1 VSEILNRLTATGL
14 IQWDHEAPKDSIA
27 ASQEPGRRVSGTRM
41 STKRNLVSVRAPAPG
56 LLERFERLTHYQLL
70 GLHADCS
77 PSDIERGHDLA
88 RALGVGTLAA
98 RMAARLGTRR
108 VRDRVSAAYE
118 VLRTPERKQSYN
130 EYLLYREETRAI
142 EDALSEGVRR
152 ASLVPP
158 PARSSAPALRTS
170 KRALMGDE
178 LSAP

>member
-1 VSEILNRLTATGL
+1 
-14 IQWDHEAPKDSIA
+14 
-27 ASQEPGRRVSGTRM
+27 
-41 STKRNLVSVRAPAPG
+41 
-56 LLERFERLTHYQLL
+56 
-70 GLHADCS
+70 
-77 PSDIERGHDLA
+77 
-88 RALGVGTLAA
+88 